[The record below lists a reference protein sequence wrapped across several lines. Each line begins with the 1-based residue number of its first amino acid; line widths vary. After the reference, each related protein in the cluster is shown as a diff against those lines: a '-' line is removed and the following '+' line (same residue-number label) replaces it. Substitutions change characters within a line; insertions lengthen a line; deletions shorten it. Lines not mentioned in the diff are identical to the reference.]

1 MSRLNVLG
9 MYSTDDW
16 DGSDLLGEEYR
27 FLLSDEMRELE
38 FERMRD
44 SHHNVEYCLRSEN
57 TEGMIA
63 QNASQ
68 FVAEF
73 RQHEIDELIDG
84 MSEIDRIV
92 NGVDLLEEE

>member
-1 MSRLNVLG
+1 
-9 MYSTDDW
+9 
-16 DGSDLLGEEYR
+16 
-27 FLLSDEMRELE
+27 
-38 FERMRD
+38 
-44 SHHNVEYCLRSEN
+44 
-57 TEGMIA
+57 MIA

-68 FVAEF
+68 FVDEF

>member
-1 MSRLNVLG
+1 MLG

-16 DGSDLLGEEYR
+16 DGSDLLGEEFR

-57 TEGMIA
+57 TEGMTK
-63 QNASQ
+63 QNASE
-68 FVAEF
+68 FVAEYREYEVEKIF
-73 RQHEIDELIDG
+73 EE
-84 MSEIDRIV
+84 MSELDRLV
-92 NGVDLLEEE
+92 NEVDPLEEE